1 MIIKVKLK
9 NRKGVVTHN
18 HVMHHSVDRDGNVTL
33 KFKPGYADV
42 VYLKNQY
49 IKIDRV
55 LED

>member
-1 MIIKVKLK
+1 MIIRVKLK

-18 HVMHHSVDRDGNVTL
+18 HVMHHSVDRKGNVTL

-49 IKIDRV
+49 AKIDRV